1 MTNKGNGAD
10 TTAVEIFEAQASDPV
25 DQADEPPFP
34 IRVAVIDD
42 GVAIPTFDLF
52 DDPDHARS
60 VLEGADDLHE
70 DLATIG
76 TERDDDPAVNLAS
89 LLDSGQ
95 RLASLGELAETS
107 EAFRARWDDYL
118 FHRSLRESL
127 ESLVDE
133 VIAVDPS
140 QGLPDLSSCEII
152 FLDYYLEDPAK
163 GGALAEE
170 IARQLIA
177 QPGRSVRQ
185 QIILMSNQENV
196 SKERRVFRK
205 KADIPGA
212 SFAFVPKSE
221 LASRWQVFT
230 HLAVLDRAR
239 PMAPK
244 IDAYHDALTK
254 AVREGAETFLELI
267 NELDIDDYANLQSV
281 ALMKDGDPLGE
292 YVASLFATELTS
304 RTIEAGTARTA
315 ERELDAAEFP
325 GQPHAASEPST
336 IVKSLFHSALIS
348 SNVGALGDHPRADPD
363 GPYAGI
369 PLVRMGDLFFSDDKK
384 RAICVVSADC
394 HLAFAPNEERAPDPE
409 TSVLLVSGPTQQVT
423 ETGDPGDHATEGL
436 VEGDEVYRINWEFAA
451 FQSVPLAKLQD
462 HLTANGFDVTHRDRL
477 RAPFSFD
484 LQQSFGANLFRVG
497 TPAMPPI
504 TREVTAR
511 ALLVH
516 KDEIVEERVFDD
528 PSMRLTWYKR
538 KTHARFTLTHVEELR
553 QLCRERHD
561 RIREEHDTLVDKLE
575 ESDEKSRGHL
585 KKRIEKLDDRCAS
598 ILNMLDDAT
607 VWDKVHGDHSIGSDI
622 EGVCKLVRGQTWPK
636 NANYMVVVQVDD

>member
-1 MTNKGNGAD
+1 MTNKANGAD
-10 TTAVEIFEAQASDPV
+10 TAIVEAPEAQA
-25 DQADEPPFP
+25 ADAIGEVTGSPFP

-60 VLEGADDLHE
+60 VLEGADDLDE
-70 DLATIG
+70 DLAAIETD
-76 TERDDDPAVNLAS
+76 RDDDPAVNLTS

-95 RLASLGELAETS
+95 RLASLGELAERS
-107 EAFRARWDDYL
+107 DAFRARWDDHL

-127 ESLVDE
+127 ERLVDE
-133 VIAVDPS
+133 VISVDPS
-140 QGLPDLSSCEII
+140 QGLPDLSSCEVI
-152 FLDYYLEDPAK
+152 FLDYYLEDPGK
-163 GGALAEE
+163 GSALAED
-170 IARQLIA
+170 IARQLIE
-177 QPGRSVRQ
+177 QPGRSALQ

-221 LASRWQVFT
+221 LSSRWQVFT

-254 AVREGAETFLELI
+254 AVREGAETFLELVE
-267 NELDIDDYANLQSV
+267 ELDIDDYANLQSV

-304 RTIEAGTARTA
+304 RTIEADAARTA

-348 SNVGALGDHPRADPD
+348 SNVGELGDHPRADPN

-369 PLVRMGDLFFSDDKK
+369 PLVRMGDLFFSEDKK

-423 ETGDPGDHATEGL
+423 DTGDPGESSRHDGLLHRASHRTGHADHASGSL
-436 VEGDEVYRINWEFAA
+436 DWSIK
-451 FQSVPLAKLQD
+451 VPAQ
-462 HLTANGFDVTHRDRL
+462 AG
-477 RAPFSFD
+477 
-484 LQQSFGANLFRVG
+484 QI
-497 TPAMPPI
+497 PAG
-504 TREVTAR
+504 
-511 ALLVH
+511 
-516 KDEIVEERVFDD
+516 
-528 PSMRLTWYKR
+528 
-538 KTHARFTLTHVEELR
+538 
-553 QLCRERHD
+553 C
-561 RIREEHDTLVDKLE
+561 
-575 ESDEKSRGHL
+575 
-585 KKRIEKLDDRCAS
+585 
-598 ILNMLDDAT
+598 
-607 VWDKVHGDHSIGSDI
+607 
-622 EGVCKLVRGQTWPK
+622 
-636 NANYMVVVQVDD
+636 